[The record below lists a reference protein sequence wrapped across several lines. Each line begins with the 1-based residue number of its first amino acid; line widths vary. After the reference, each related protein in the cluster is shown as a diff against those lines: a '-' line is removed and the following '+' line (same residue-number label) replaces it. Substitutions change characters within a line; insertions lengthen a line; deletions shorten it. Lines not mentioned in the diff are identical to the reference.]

1 MGYLSNQ
8 AMIEIISG
16 IFNHENIPYEIIT
29 DPAIIIKHKRGKI
42 NPSMVCG
49 VYAYPDNPKLCSIIT
64 NFYEAVDFINVK
76 GLKQI

>member
-29 DPAIIIKHKRGKI
+29 DPAIIIKQK
-42 NPSMVCG
+42 
-49 VYAYPDNPKLCSIIT
+49 
-64 NFYEAVDFINVK
+64 
-76 GLKQI
+76 